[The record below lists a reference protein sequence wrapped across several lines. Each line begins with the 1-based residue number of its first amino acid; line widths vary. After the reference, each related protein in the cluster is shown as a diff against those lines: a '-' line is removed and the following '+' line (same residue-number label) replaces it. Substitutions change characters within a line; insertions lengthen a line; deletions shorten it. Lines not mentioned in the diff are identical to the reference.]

1 MSTLAER
8 KATLLLLTMPD
19 RVRRKMLSDLPQA
32 SARTIRGLLREMA
45 AMPWPVAELASDVLS
60 ECDRQVVLAPT
71 YAPERIVGLSSK
83 MPSAWFARLLAA
95 SADIDRASCFARLE
109 AAASCEVQRECERIG
124 VLPAKIAAA
133 LAAEAAALIDSK
145 EQG

>member
-19 RVRRKMLSDLPQA
+19 RVRRKLLSDLPRT

-60 ECDRQVVLAPT
+60 ECDQEVVLAPT
-71 YAPERIVGLSSK
+71 YAPERFVGLSSK
-83 MPSAWFARLLAA
+83 MPTVWFARLLAA
-95 SADIDRASCFARLE
+95 SADIDRTSCFARME
-109 AAASCEVQRECERIG
+109 AATSCEVRREYERIG
-124 VLPAKIAAA
+124 ILPAKIAAA
-133 LAAEAAALIDSK
+133 LATEAAALIGSK
-145 EQG
+145 EQD